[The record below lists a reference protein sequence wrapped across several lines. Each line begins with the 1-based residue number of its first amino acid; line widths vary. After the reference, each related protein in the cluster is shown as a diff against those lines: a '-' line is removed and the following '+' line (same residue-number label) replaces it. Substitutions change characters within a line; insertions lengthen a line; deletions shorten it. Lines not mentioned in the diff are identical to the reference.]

1 MKFFH
6 IIFLFLFFGM
16 ETFIDEAVYNVA
28 KLERPMKI
36 DADWDKEQWKNVK
49 SVKIEKHMGDIPKF
63 QPVVEAKMMYNDSNV
78 FVIFRVKDRFV
89 QSTVQEYNG
98 QVSENS
104 CVEFFFS
111 PDTSH
116 PLRYFNLEVNAG
128 GTPLIFY
135 ISKPWND
142 FVKLSNDDISKIEI
156 AHSLPKKVDPEI
168 TEPITWTIECR
179 VPLDVLRKYGSV
191 TKPGPGIEWKG
202 NFYKTGSKTSNPNYM
217 TWSFVDNPTP
227 NFHLPQYFGTLKFQ

>member
-1 MKFFH
+1 
-6 IIFLFLFFGM
+6 M
-16 ETFIDEAVYNVA
+16 ETFIEEAVYNVA

-36 DADWDKEQWKNVK
+36 DANWDKEQWKNVK
-49 SVKIEKHMGDIPKF
+49 SVKIEKHMGGMPKF

-111 PDTSH
+111 PDTSQ

-135 ISKPWND
+135 ISKPWNE

-179 VPLDVLRKYGSV
+179 VPLNMLKKYGSV
-191 TKPGPGIEWKG
+191 TTPGPGIQWKG